1 MVQYSPDIWAS
12 GTLLSIFVAA
22 TSPESGRS
30 SRQNASLKLKLTRDK
45 ETALLALGLRQTG
58 SGAAVYEGFG
68 MSGAKAAPVR
78 VCVTG
83 AAGQLAY
90 SLLATVAKGDVFGK
104 DQPLILSLLDV
115 TCAMQVLNGIRME
128 LTDCGFPLL
137 KEVILTDDAKVA
149 FKDADAVFLIG
160 SAPHED
166 WMKERKDFLKANAKI
181 FREQG
186 QVLGSVAKKSVKILV
201 VANPANTNA
210 WICSQFASSIPREN
224 FSCLTRLD
232 HTRTQAQIA
241 NRLGVPIDAVKNV
254 IIWGN
259 HSDTQYPDVGHAS
272 VIIGGKEKP
281 VPQAVGDDHYIKN
294 DLITTIRRRGFDV
307 LDARKRSSAMSAAK
321 AATDHMRDWWCG
333 TEKGRWVPMG
343 VLSKGD
349 YGIPEGLM
357 YSFPVTIA
365 NKQWTVVPG
374 LEINS
379 FAREKMDLTAKELHE
394 EKEAAKNI
402 CEL

>member
-1 MVQYSPDIWAS
+1 MI
-12 GTLLSIFVAA
+12 
-22 TSPESGRS
+22 
-30 SRQNASLKLKLTRDK
+30 
-45 ETALLALGLRQTG
+45 G
-58 SGAAVYEGFG
+58 SWCSHFQ
-68 MSGAKAAPVR
+68 AAPVR

-90 SLLATVAKGDVFGK
+90 SLLAMVAKGDVFGK
-104 DQPLILSLLDV
+104 YQPLVVSLLDV
-115 TCAMQVLNGIRME
+115 TSKLEVLHGVRME
-128 LTDCGFPLL
+128 LIDCAFPLL
-137 KEVILTDDAKVA
+137 KDVVFTDDPKDA
-149 FKDADAVFLIG
+149 FRDADAAFLASSVPLPRG
-160 SAPHED
+160 
-166 WMKERKDFLKANAKI
+166 MKHRRDILPANAKI
-181 FREQG
+181 YKAQG
-186 QVLGSVAKKSVKILV
+186 QALDSAALKTVKVLGVS
-201 VANPANTNA
+201 NPVNTITY
-210 WICSQFASSIPREN
+210 ICSQFAPSIPKEN

-254 IIWGN
+254 IIWGS
-259 HSDTQYPDVGHAS
+259 HSDTQYPDVDHAS

-281 VPQAVGDDHYIKN
+281 VPLALGDDDYVKN

-321 AATDHMRDWWCG
+321 AAADHMRDWWCG
-333 TEKGRWVPMG
+333 TEEGRWVSMG

-394 EKEAAKNI
+394 EKEAADRF
-402 CEL
+402 CEH

>member
-1 MVQYSPDIWAS
+1 
-12 GTLLSIFVAA
+12 
-22 TSPESGRS
+22 
-30 SRQNASLKLKLTRDK
+30 
-45 ETALLALGLRQTG
+45 
-58 SGAAVYEGFG
+58 
-68 MSGAKAAPVR
+68 MSGAKAAPIKA
-78 VCVTG
+78 CVTG
-83 AAGQLAY
+83 ASGRLAY
-90 SLLATVAKGDVFGK
+90 SLLASVASGDVFGK
-104 DQPLILSLLDV
+104 DQPLILSLLSQSK
-115 TCAMQVLNGIRME
+115 TEVLNSVSME
-128 LTDCGFPLL
+128 LTDCAFPLL

-210 WICSQFASSIPREN
+210 WICSQFASSIPKEN

-232 HTRTQAQIA
+232 QNRAQAQIVH
-241 NRLGVPIDAVKNV
+241 RLGVPMDAVKNV

-281 VPQAVGDDHYIKN
+281 VPLALGDDDYVKSEF
-294 DLITTIRRRGFDV
+294 ITTVQKRGAAV
-307 LDARKRSSAMSAAK
+307 IKARKLSSAMSAAK
-321 AATDHMRDWWCG
+321 AAADHMKDWWCG
-333 TEKGRWVPMG
+333 TEEGRWVSMG

-394 EKEAAKNI
+394 EKEAADRF
-402 CEL
+402 CAH